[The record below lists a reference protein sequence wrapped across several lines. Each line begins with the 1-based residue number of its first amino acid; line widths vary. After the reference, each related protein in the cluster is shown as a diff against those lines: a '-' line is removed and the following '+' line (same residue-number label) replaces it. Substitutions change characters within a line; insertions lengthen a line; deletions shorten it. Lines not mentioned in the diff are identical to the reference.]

1 MTEKYYFKSVLF
13 HWDSKIPVVFSL
25 NAHKYKYLERV
36 LGDQVSPNISSPL
49 FPEQQILAGH
59 MAAKNKVSSAW
70 LLLKL
75 DVAIGLSAGL
85 HS

>member
-36 LGDQVSPNISSPL
+36 LGHQVSPNISSPL

-75 DVAIGLSAGL
+75 DVAMLTNF
-85 HS
+85 